1 MASTPPPPAQP
12 PLPQSAPHRG
22 KAKIFTSSQPELPAH
37 PSIMDPTTTSL
48 TPQSERPARSSSLQ
62 RSFTFESPN
71 GLTPTSVGPST
82 RRRSRA
88 GFAAS
93 YDGAADDE
101 QESKEKGGH
110 SLRKRT
116 RIDYTQEVVDD
127 DSSAQDPKSGA
138 VKKTAPTPAVLS
150 RKRRT
155 TQDLSGNESEDANGG
170 TKRRRVE
177 KEVSGPKA
185 ITSTRRKTPARKL
198 PHADPQPL
206 VEQSSSDNDVQ
217 DTIMVGVSIEDLY
230 LAESQDSSSPNL
242 SYSHPSPSSH
252 YGSSPPPSPGVT
264 GHEMEQPPPEVLE
277 APDRADKPEE
287 SNHASTQV
295 GGPPFTQQDTATASE
310 IQLPDLPTVD
320 DLKKDQVT
328 KTEAADL
335 AQEETR
341 AQVQIG
347 QAGVEH
353 DMAPATATEEVVP
366 SSEALPVASLSTENV
381 ASSSQDERIDSIES
395 SDPDGKEGHDP
406 SLSAPATTSQ
416 QPAETLQP
424 EKTGPKTLPQLK
436 PIYTAAEE
444 GPYYGPLKPYEDE
457 EVVHPVS
464 WTEVVHPGEKA
475 VPTPTPAATP
485 APTPPPRKA
494 PVFSRRTWD
503 PIKLPTFKVFF
514 AMYKEDMDQRKARG
528 EKPFTMWEYRKI
540 VGDRHRA
547 ALAKQKKRRDNLT
560 PVEAVSDVVATTKK
574 GKGRKGKHIKTK
586 AAPVKTESPVLET
599 PHVSPAPESQQPTAA
614 PTPEPVEEINQDE
627 PPLAAEE
634 DEQDAEHDL
643 EPELNQPDAQ
653 REGPLVPEVITKIPK
668 RQYSFR
674 KLPDIAGFE
683 EQLADPQ
690 DQDNEALYEKLAAS
704 AETIK
709 AWQNEF
715 NELRKITDD
724 EDNAKR
730 RLQNDKTTENWD
742 ARQKLDEAPI
752 WRRTFTDVLAK
763 VPPFFEVKGVR
774 APKPYVDDPEE
785 EHQRQE
791 DMIMA
796 QAYGFNHDNDR
807 RHIGKQNPEAQRWDM
822 SENRLRERK
831 QTKKAAD
838 AVEEGVIVEGKRTRK
853 PRVLGDQSVQPSRA
867 PTPVPITRPRRKRAG
882 YVEEQAA
889 EEEQHEA
896 PADVAAVQK
905 AEPAPEPQPA
915 TRKRG
920 PRGKAKADASTAAKT
935 SEAPAM
941 PAPVHEDGKPNG
953 VHNLLPDE
961 KAEDKPKV
969 TRKRVRAA
977 APHPLAT
984 ASFPEPKQDVPVQE
998 EASELQPPKAKRQRR
1013 TKAQPAA
1020 STTPVDNE
1028 IPSTSFYGQPIQQPT
1043 THDREQSRPSTSSS
1057 NGTAHTAATVES
1069 AYSLRDKK
1077 PRNFAEENDPALGS
1091 RKRAKPA
1098 ADVDEV
1104 QEPAK
1109 KRVRVVKKPRI
1120 KLVAVPDTKTEPA
1133 LPSFVEAPAQPDNH
1147 APPPAPAQGH
1157 MMHIF
1162 NAHPDPPAASK
1173 PLKKPKIRIIYKE
1186 GTTNGNGNGNSN
1198 HTAAGPSQQST
1209 PAPEDGAPT
1218 PLEGSENGSLEPEKP
1233 YSEMSKSE
1241 KMSFSMK
1248 RKLSQCCF
1256 FFSSPVAEVLLTYL
1270 SQDAGPRARWLAL
1283 LKSARTRWRRRPRPR
1298 QRPHLP
1304 TSPQS
1309 RSSPASPRPV
1319 CPPSGLLLLSRA
1331 AQCHH
1336 QPLRATLLPS
1346 SRVNLCPFL
1355 NTSSITHII
1364 ILLHHHITQT

>member
-1 MASTPPPPAQP
+1 
-12 PLPQSAPHRG
+12 
-22 KAKIFTSSQPELPAH
+22 
-37 PSIMDPTTTSL
+37 MDPITTSL

-62 RSFTFESPN
+62 RSFTLESPN
-71 GLTPTSVGPST
+71 GLTSTSAGPST

-88 GFAAS
+88 GLAAS

-138 VKKTAPTPAVLS
+138 VKKTAPTPAVPG
-150 RKRRT
+150 RKRRA

-185 ITSTRRKTPARKL
+185 TSTRRKTPARKL

-230 LAESQDSSSPNL
+230 QDASSPNL
-242 SYSHPSPSSH
+242 SYSEPSPSSH
-252 YGSSPPPSPGVT
+252 YGSSPPPGPGVT
-264 GHEMEQPPPEVLE
+264 GQEMEQPPPEVLE
-277 APDRADKPEE
+277 APDRADNPEE
-287 SNHASTQV
+287 SNHASTQP
-295 GGPPFTQQDTATASE
+295 GGPPFAQQDTVTASE

-328 KTEAADL
+328 KTEAVDL
-335 AQEETR
+335 AQEETP

-347 QAGVEH
+347 QAGVE
-353 DMAPATATEEVVP
+353 DDNVPATAAEEVVP
-366 SSEALPVASLSTENV
+366 SSEALPVASLSKENV
-381 ASSSQDERIDSIES
+381 ASSSQDERIDSIEP
-395 SDPDGKEGHDP
+395 SDPIGKAGHEH
-406 SLSAPATTSQ
+406 SLSAPATTPQ
-416 QPAETLQP
+416 QPAEELQP
-424 EKTGPKTLPQLK
+424 EKTGPKMLPQLK
-436 PIYTAAEE
+436 PIYAAAEE
-444 GPYYGPLKPYEDE
+444 GPYYGQLKPYENE

-464 WTEVVHPGEKA
+464 WTEVVYPGDKA

-485 APTPPPRKA
+485 APTPPPRKL
-494 PVFSRRTWD
+494 PVFSKKVWN
-503 PIKLPTFKVFF
+503 PIKPPTYKVFF
-514 AMYKEDMDQRKARG
+514 AMYKEDMDQRKANG
-528 EKPFTMWEYRKI
+528 EKPFTMQEYRKI
-540 VGDRHRA
+540 VGDRHRK
-547 ALAKQKKRRDNLT
+547 ALAKQKRRLDKSP
-560 PVEAVSDVVATTKK
+560 PVEAIPGVVTTTKK
-574 GKGRKGKHIKTK
+574 GKGRKGKHTK
-586 AAPVKTESPVLET
+586 GKVAPVKADSPVVET
-599 PHVSPAPESQQPTAA
+599 PHASPAPDSQQPTAA
-614 PTPEPVEEINQDE
+614 PTPEPVDEEINQDE
-627 PPLAAEE
+627 PPVAAEE
-634 DEQDAEHDL
+634 DEQDAEHDV
-643 EPELNQPDAQ
+643 EPELNQPEAEI
-653 REGPLVPEVITKIPK
+653 EGPLVPEVITKIPK

-683 EQLADPQ
+683 EELADPQ

-715 NELRKITDD
+715 NELRKICDD

-742 ARQKLDEAPI
+742 ARQKLDEAPV

-791 DMIMA
+791 DLIMA

-867 PTPVPITRPRRKRAG
+867 PTPVPVTRPRRKRAG
-882 YVEEQAA
+882 YVEEPAA

-896 PADVAAVQK
+896 PADVAAVQNP
-905 AEPAPEPQPA
+905 EPAPEPQPA
-915 TRKRG
+915 ARKRG

-935 SEAPAM
+935 SEAGSM

-953 VHNLLPDE
+953 VHRLLPDE

-984 ASFPEPKQDVPVQE
+984 PSFPEPKQDVPVQE
-998 EASELQPPKAKRQRR
+998 EASELQPPKAKRQRK
-1013 TKAQPAA
+1013 TKAQTAA
-1020 STTPVDNE
+1020 STTPVANE
-1028 IPSTSFYGQPIQQPT
+1028 IPSTSFYGQPTQQPI
-1043 THDREQSRPSTSSS
+1043 THDQEQSRPSTSSS
-1057 NGTAHTAATVES
+1057 TGTAHTAATVES

-1104 QEPAK
+1104 QEPPK
-1109 KRVRVVKKPRI
+1109 KRVRIVKKPRI
-1120 KLVAVPDTKTEPA
+1120 KLAVPDTKNDPA
-1133 LPSFVEAPAQPDNH
+1133 PPSFVEAPAQPDDQ

-1173 PLKKPKIRIIYKE
+1173 PVKKPKIRIIYKE
-1186 GTTNGNGNGNSN
+1186 GTTNGNGNGN

-1209 PAPEDGAPT
+1209 PAPEDAAPT
-1218 PLEGSENGSLEPEKP
+1218 PLDGSENGSLEPEKP

-1241 KMSFSMK
+1241 KMSYSMK
-1248 RKLSQCCF
+1248 RKSIQCF
-1256 FFSSPVAEVLLTYL
+1256 LFSPPDVAEVLLTYL
-1270 SQDAGPRARWLAL
+1270 S
-1283 LKSARTRWRRRPRPR
+1283 
-1298 QRPHLP
+1298 
-1304 TSPQS
+1304 
-1309 RSSPASPRPV
+1309 
-1319 CPPSGLLLLSRA
+1319 
-1331 AQCHH
+1331 
-1336 QPLRATLLPS
+1336 
-1346 SRVNLCPFL
+1346 
-1355 NTSSITHII
+1355 
-1364 ILLHHHITQT
+1364 